1 MAIIRVQLTFPKE
14 SIKKPVI
21 YEIGQQFDVV
31 TNIRRAN
38 VTATSGWVVL
48 EISGELKEI
57 ERAIENLK
65 DLGVRVD
72 PVEGD
77 VVQL

>member
-1 MAIIRVQLTFPKE
+1 MAIIRVQLTFEKE
-14 SIKKPVI
+14 SVKKPVI
-21 YEIGQQFDVV
+21 YEIGHQFDVV

-57 ERAIENLK
+57 EKAIENLK
-65 DLGVRVD
+65 ERGVRVD

-77 VVQL
+77 IVEM